1 MQQFLTEQQLHQN
14 KNSILRTSKMITY
27 TRKQKSRNCNN
38 DETVKCNK
46 SFYPFLKTFE
56 GRFNYVSSSLSLHIS
71 LWKLR
76 VQRTVEVLLAQYGNH
91 FYFLR
96 PNPMSANE
104 LFPRIVV
111 VTWFTRSNIVII
123 ARSCAITKMKPV
135 HNIFRYFATFFASG
149 NIKIICV
156 AFIVCCPPRTVMS
169 MVESFK
175 IQWHEVS
182 FFAHVP

>member
-1 MQQFLTEQQLHQN
+1 
-14 KNSILRTSKMITY
+14 MIY
-27 TRKQKSRNCNN
+27 K
-38 DETVKCNK
+38 VK
-46 SFYPFLKTFE
+46 YL
-56 GRFNYVSSSLSLHIS
+56 
-71 LWKLR
+71 
-76 VQRTVEVLLAQYGNH
+76 
-91 FYFLR
+91 
-96 PNPMSANE
+96 
-104 LFPRIVV
+104 
-111 VTWFTRSNIVII
+111 II

-182 FFAHVP
+182 FFAHVPWQIKILPKGIILVLVIRKVQIPFFIYIILLIPLNDVRKIEYKIIILLAIELIENFKRNQILRVYLQLSI